1 VGRKTTTQ
9 SVNQYNGGFVI
20 DGAAGEHHVVDDC
33 EEAPSSA
40 AVMFN
45 TGMLHKALHPLQQQQ
60 HEIAEQLTAL
70 NARLSSLQA
79 GISNHSSDGLRAAGL
94 LNGSDIFIVA
104 ALLLLQLIM
113 LWWLVNPGSSAKQ
126 KMDTQ

>member
-1 VGRKTTTQ
+1 
-9 SVNQYNGGFVI
+9 
-20 DGAAGEHHVVDDC
+20 
-33 EEAPSSA
+33 
-40 AVMFN
+40 MFN

-79 GISNHSSDGLRAAGL
+79 DLGNQSSDGLRAVGL
-94 LNGSDIFIVA
+94 LSGSDIFIVA

-113 LWWLVNPGSSAKQ
+113 LWWFVNPGSPAGQ
-126 KMDTQ
+126 KTDTQ